1 MSSRRALS
9 TFGLGSG
16 VPAKRRSESR
26 TNRVQKDPERPTPSD
41 ERLPGVVGIATGL
54 HIGGMC
60 WNGTLLDPHN
70 LQMPSSDA
78 SFYLVFHWATAAG
91 GA

>member
-9 TFGLGSG
+9 TFGWGPECPPSGGLSLGLTG
-16 VPAKRRSESR
+16 FK
-26 TNRVQKDPERPTPSD
+26 KDPERPTPSD
-41 ERLPGVVGIATGL
+41 ERLPGVVGISIGL